1 MFSTL
6 QSKVNR
12 LAAAA
17 LVALVLTSAAM
28 AQKPILPASA
38 KSKKAIEN
46 LRANIASENNG
57 VKRSAIYLAGKYAMT
72 DVLPDLFSQMEKEH
86 DPSNKILIALSVY
99 NIGQPESISKL
110 KDLSANESNSRV
122 REMINEIY
130 RQYATEHDLT
140 VNSKP

>member
-1 MFSTL
+1 MFSSL
-6 QSKVNR
+6 QNKVNR

-110 KDLSANESNSRV
+110 KELSANESSSRV

-140 VNSKP
+140 MNGKQ